1 MKWISRL
8 LDGPSASC
16 RVVTRQLRRRKEMR
30 DRRRGLGLASVTRL
44 VQEVLEPRLAL
55 TIGIYENATWTG
67 IPAGGG
73 ASAPQ
78 PGFVTI
84 VSDGDDVFLQ
94 QVATSPQ
101 DLLVADNSSFHGY
114 QSVIGIDSFMPG
126 TTAYRYQTVYV
137 TNGTAVSALNLASN
151 NYPTSAGTPPTTS
164 YVLSYNDV
172 TRLVSPP
179 NPAVEVTYAGNTWQ
193 FTAAGL
199 PDPGGTLTESGLTGV
214 PSGLNTTFALARQ
227 NVNVASVTG
236 QISYSASV
244 GTPATPATG
253 SWNFVVNSQGV
264 IAFTPITA
272 PVAGLPTPMG
282 GSVSDPAGTILITWN
297 APVAAA
303 AASMTSVSY
312 VYRTTNPI
320 IPPPIHPLSA
330 RLRSN
335 FINAAAD
342 SSLDIVWS
350 APPIVD
356 AANGIGAPVVRT
368 VSYEWSE
375 VPPVGRSVERDL
387 RASSGAVALFT
398 LPMPDNFRTPIV
410 PGTLTGTVSV
420 AGLAFEF
427 QADALSGNA
436 LVFGPKASLAKS
448 INAEFSY
455 GSLNP
460 DPRRMT
466 GTIDYSTG
474 IIQLNCFA
482 LDNGA
487 AVGPQDV
494 GPVTIVSANYAI
506 STNTNPMQVTFFPGH
521 DITREVIVDL
531 TAPGSAINVESP
543 IRNSTT
549 TATALAELG
558 TGSNA
563 GTVDAISVVGGGG
576 VYLAAPTITI
586 APPAAG
592 GVISGTAATATATID
607 ASGTVIGITI
617 MSPGS
622 GYSVAPVVTVTAPT
636 SPKILGADIVLNA
649 TTINIDAQMVAQDR
663 FDIGP
668 EALSRWFDPAA
679 MLAGRATKNMVS
691 LRQPQQLQALAN
703 ASVRS
708 SGGGVE
714 NIVVTPGYFG
724 AGYSPLSPPSVTL
737 TGGGLDPSDPN
748 DIPAVFTAIVSP
760 GGSITGFFQVNAGSG
775 YTSVPT
781 VTIAPPSVSSQ
792 AIAAATV
799 NPDGTVGLVT
809 VSVGGGG
816 YTRPPLVTLAPPPAG
831 SGGMQAE
838 ATAILTNGV
847 VTGITVTYSGSGYDP
862 ATSPLVLIE
871 APSANGVAERVF
883 VNSAVAATIF
893 DIRIADDLGTNG
905 ANGGVERGQ
914 LFVSATGSLSGNASP
929 SSFVVNTPARD
940 LFVQAD
946 ISDIIVEGT
955 IYANNQSY
963 LLRSKADRNY
973 LAPFDFTTRSPFGG
987 ADTGLIRGSNV
998 AVTMGNDAPT
1008 PQDGATA
1015 FQNVELSTAIGSFR
1029 IKAAAA
1035 QTGGFA
1041 FPYSLTINERD
1052 DIQFDAVAA
1061 SSNPISL
1068 AAGGSIVFSGN
1079 VATQGDL
1086 SILAVGQPGR
1096 PPTTFRASAP
1106 ISTTLG
1112 KINIVADSI
1121 VISNTIRVKEAA
1133 VDSARDDITLTAT
1146 GGSIAIVAGLKAVN
1160 TIRLVQ
1166 NNLTAA
1172 VPGAIFGPGR
1182 MIAQN
1187 IDIESEGSV
1196 DVHTNT
1202 TTLSGRAVSTF
1213 FVEEANDISIS
1224 TLSAGGL
1231 VSLTAAGVD
1240 PEAGAAMTAN
1250 LFDVGALVASAPS
1263 GSVAIFN
1270 NGRKTLVLGDAAA
1283 LKSNNAR
1290 AMNAAGNVSIRSSG
1304 NIDVLDSPLAGGSA
1318 RAVRVA
1324 TTAALNA
1331 TYAVNS
1337 PGTRPST
1344 LTGSGS
1350 INSAPGFDGIANLR
1364 VGERVLVKDGSRV
1377 GVGGVLT
1384 TNSNGIYTITQLG
1397 GSSAGWLL
1405 TRSADADTRLE
1416 CLPNTFARATEGTV
1430 NRDKMFQMSYVG
1442 VFGQT
1447 PIAAPF
1453 VSLTTDIG
1461 SDSVAGM
1468 VTFVVST
1475 TGATNSAAGSLG
1487 KMISL
1492 RAANAPVRPNVSDQS
1507 QLVDFK
1513 FSETII
1519 TPIRL
1524 TQALP
1529 VIRKGFSIDGTRKYG
1544 NGNPGGKIVVDGSR
1558 ISQTNTGTAVVAD
1571 SQVNGFEMSGTSK
1584 GMILRNLTIGG
1595 FSKGSAVQIVGSK
1608 QTLLEQLELGLDE
1621 GGKRLNNKFG
1631 ILIQN
1636 GRTTTTVLNS
1646 KIYSSTNV
1654 GVSVQGTA
1662 TGVALVGNTIGSA
1675 DLGNKIGVEFTSSGT
1690 NRLGAEAALAF
1701 TGTPNP
1707 ATDRVSPT
1715 TFTLPSTASQAKL
1728 LFVGQAVTGNGIQ
1741 AGTIISAID
1750 GLTITLSNRMTS
1762 TRTTTFTFNPPKR
1775 NAVQFNVK
1783 GVVLSAGTNTVTNTD
1798 ISTSLEDGIRI
1809 TGGTQSIGT
1818 STTRGSNSNAIFGN
1832 GGWGVN
1838 VLAPAVASGQK
1849 IQGNYFGS
1857 LVKGTTGAPNA
1868 AGDIAVNTASAPPSL
1883 GWTVA
1888 LVSPAT
1894 VAIDREGNQHVDPG
1908 DGPIVNPTPGPN
1920 TPPKKQP
1927 WRA

>member
-1 MKWISRL
+1 M
-8 LDGPSASC
+8 
-16 RVVTRQLRRRKEMR
+16 
-30 DRRRGLGLASVTRL
+30 
-44 VQEVLEPRLAL
+44 
-55 TIGIYENATWTG
+55 
-67 IPAGGG
+67 
-73 ASAPQ
+73 
-78 PGFVTI
+78 
-84 VSDGDDVFLQ
+84 
-94 QVATSPQ
+94 
-101 DLLVADNSSFHGY
+101 
-114 QSVIGIDSFMPG
+114 
-126 TTAYRYQTVYV
+126 
-137 TNGTAVSALNLASN
+137 
-151 NYPTSAGTPPTTS
+151 
-164 YVLSYNDV
+164 
-172 TRLVSPP
+172 
-179 NPAVEVTYAGNTWQ
+179 
-193 FTAAGL
+193 
-199 PDPGGTLTESGLTGV
+199 
-214 PSGLNTTFALARQ
+214 
-227 NVNVASVTG
+227 
-236 QISYSASV
+236 
-244 GTPATPATG
+244 
-253 SWNFVVNSQGV
+253 
-264 IAFTPITA
+264 
-272 PVAGLPTPMG
+272 
-282 GSVSDPAGTILITWN
+282 
-297 APVAAA
+297 
-303 AASMTSVSY
+303 
-312 VYRTTNPI
+312 
-320 IPPPIHPLSA
+320 
-330 RLRSN
+330 
-335 FINAAAD
+335 
-342 SSLDIVWS
+342 
-350 APPIVD
+350 
-356 AANGIGAPVVRT
+356 
-368 VSYEWSE
+368 
-375 VPPVGRSVERDL
+375 
-387 RASSGAVALFT
+387 
-398 LPMPDNFRTPIV
+398 
-410 PGTLTGTVSV
+410 
-420 AGLAFEF
+420 
-427 QADALSGNA
+427 
-436 LVFGPKASLAKS
+436 
-448 INAEFSY
+448 
-455 GSLNP
+455 
-460 DPRRMT
+460 
-466 GTIDYSTG
+466 
-474 IIQLNCFA
+474 
-482 LDNGA
+482 
-487 AVGPQDV
+487 
-494 GPVTIVSANYAI
+494 
-506 STNTNPMQVTFFPGH
+506 
-521 DITREVIVDL
+521 
-531 TAPGSAINVESP
+531 
-543 IRNSTT
+543 
-549 TATALAELG
+549 
-558 TGSNA
+558 
-563 GTVDAISVVGGGG
+563 
-576 VYLAAPTITI
+576 
-586 APPAAG
+586 
-592 GVISGTAATATATID
+592 
-607 ASGTVIGITI
+607 
-617 MSPGS
+617 
-622 GYSVAPVVTVTAPT
+622 
-636 SPKILGADIVLNA
+636 
-649 TTINIDAQMVAQDR
+649 
-663 FDIGP
+663 
-668 EALSRWFDPAA
+668 
-679 MLAGRATKNMVS
+679 
-691 LRQPQQLQALAN
+691 AN
-703 ASVRS
+703 ASVRT

-781 VTIAPPSVSSQ
+781 VTIAPPTVSSQ

-809 VSVGGGG
+809 VSAGGGG
-816 YTRPPLVTLAPPPAG
+816 YIRPPLVTLAPPPAG

-883 VNSAVAATIF
+883 VNAAVAATIF
-893 DIRIADDLGTNG
+893 DIRITDDLGTNG

-973 LAPFDFTTRSPFGG
+973 LAPFDFTTRSAFGG

-998 AVTMGNDAPT
+998 AVTMGNDAPV

-1029 IKAAAA
+1029 IKASAA

-1068 AAGGSIVFSGN
+1068 AAGGSIVFSGT

-1086 SILAVGQPGR
+1086 SILAARQPSGL
-1096 PPTTFRASAP
+1096 PTTFRASAP

-1112 KINIVADSI
+1112 KIIIVADAI

-1133 VDSARDDITLTAT
+1133 VDSVRDDITLTAT
-1146 GGSIAIVAGLKAVN
+1146 GGSIAIAAGLKAVN

-1166 NNLTAA
+1166 NNLTAV

-1182 MIAQN
+1182 IIAQN

-1270 NGRKTLVLGDAAA
+1270 NGRKTLVLGDAAS

-1304 NIDVLDSPLAGGSA
+1304 NIDVLDSPFAGGSA

-1331 TYAVNS
+1331 NYAVNS

-1384 TNSNGIYTITQLG
+1384 TNSNGIYTITRLG

-1416 CLPNTFARATEGTV
+1416 CLPNTFARATEGAV
-1430 NRDKMFQMSYVG
+1430 NRDKMFQLSYVG

-1447 PIAAPF
+1447 PIAAPV

-1461 SDSVAGM
+1461 SDNVAGM

-1492 RAANAPVRPNVSDQS
+1492 RAANAPGLNVPNQS

-1513 FSETII
+1513 FAATIDA
-1519 TPIRL
+1519 PIRL

-1621 GGKRLNNKFG
+1621 AGKRLNNKFG
-1631 ILIQN
+1631 ILIEN

-1675 DLGNKIGVEFTSSGT
+1675 DLGNHIGVEFTSSGT

-1701 TGTPNP
+1701 SGTPNP
-1707 ATDRVSPT
+1707 ATDRGSPT

-1728 LFVGQAVTGNGIQ
+1728 LFVGQAVTGNGIP

-1762 TRTTTFTFNPPKR
+1762 TRATTFTFSPPKR

-1883 GWTVA
+1883 GWTVVF
-1888 LVSPAT
+1888 VSPAT